1 MRSKTTIKDYL
12 YQNLAPQSAEN
23 YLYTIT
29 NFLKL
34 HPKAK
39 RYKYQ
44 QLVDHLADVRQKYP
58 NVQTCIRILSALK
71 KYYDFLVATGQ
82 RTDHPCQ
89 KLTLKKGSDQ
99 SMQHQEL
106 FTIKELGMLMKRE
119 NRYRHLD
126 GRNKVLI
133 SLMIYQGL
141 TSDELIRLEVKNIDL
156 DSGKVYV
163 KASSKLERR
172 TLPLDGSQILLL
184 ERYINETRLK
194 LKRCTTEKLILT
206 KLGKP
211 ITVDSINAMVEPLGS
226 LFPDRKLNPRAI
238 RMSVISSCFNEKKMR
253 LEDVQAFAGHKWP
266 GTTEKYLKKDSLQQR
281 EMINRFFPL

>member
-1 MRSKTTIKDYL
+1 MKSKITIKDYL
-12 YQNLAPQSAEN
+12 YQHLAPQSAEN
-23 YLYTIT
+23 YLYTIN

-44 QLVDHLADVRQKYP
+44 QLVDHLAELRQKYP
-58 NVQTCIRILSALK
+58 NIQTCIRILSALK
-71 KYYDFLVATGQ
+71 KYYDFLVDTGQ

-99 SMQHQEL
+99 SIQLQEL
-106 FTIKELGMLMKRE
+106 FTSKELELLMKRE

-126 GRNKVLI
+126 DRNKVLI

-172 TLPLDGSQILLL
+172 TLPLDASQILLL

-206 KLGKP
+206 KLGRP

-238 RMSVISSCFNEKKMR
+238 RMSVISSWFNEKKMR

-266 GTTEKYLKKDSLQQR
+266 GTTEKYLKKDSGKQR
-281 EMINRFFPL
+281 EMINKFFPI

>member
-1 MRSKTTIKDYL
+1 MKSKITIKDYL
-12 YQNLAPQSAEN
+12 YQHLAPQSAEN

-58 NVQTCIRILSALK
+58 NIQTCIRILSALK

-99 SMQHQEL
+99 SIQLQEL
-106 FTIKELGMLMKRE
+106 FTIKELELLMKRE

-126 GRNKVLI
+126 DRNKVLI

-141 TSDELIRLEVKNIDL
+141 TSDELIRLDVKNIDL

-163 KASSKLERR
+163 KASSKLESR
-172 TLPLDGSQILLL
+172 TLNLKSSQILLF

-238 RMSVISSCFNEKKMR
+238 RMSVISSCFNEKKMS
-253 LEDVQAFAGHKWP
+253 LEDVQRFAGHKWP
-266 GTTEKYLKKDSLQQR
+266 GTTEKYLKKDSGKQR
-281 EMINRFFPL
+281 ELINRFFPI

>member
-1 MRSKTTIKDYL
+1 MKSKTTIKDYL
-12 YQNLAPQSAEN
+12 YQHLAPQSADN

-44 QLVDHLADVRQKYP
+44 QLVDHLAELRRKYP
-58 NVQTCIRILSALK
+58 NIQTCIRILSALK
-71 KYYDFLVATGQ
+71 KYYDFLADTGQ

-89 KLTLKKGSDQ
+89 KLTLKKGSVQ
-99 SMQHQEL
+99 SIQLQDL
-106 FTIKELGMLMKRE
+106 FTIKELEMLMKRE

-126 GRNKVLI
+126 DRNKVLI

-211 ITVDSINAMVEPLGS
+211 IKVDSINAMVEPLGS
-226 LFPDRKLNPRAI
+226 LFPDRKLNPRTI

-253 LEDVQAFAGHKWP
+253 LEDVQTFAGHKWP

-281 EMINRFFPL
+281 EMINRFFPI

>member
-1 MRSKTTIKDYL
+1 MKNKTTIKQFL
-12 YQNLAPQSAEN
+12 HKELAEQSAEN
-23 YLYTIT
+23 YLYTIE
-29 NFLKL
+29 NYLKL

-39 RYKYQ
+39 RYNYQ
-44 QLVDHLADVRQKYP
+44 QMVDHLAEIREKHS
-58 NVQTCIRILSALK
+58 NIQTCIRILSALK
-71 KYYDFLVATGQ
+71 KYYDFLVWTGQ
-82 RTDHPCQ
+82 RTDHPCRT
-89 KLTLKKGSDQ
+89 LTLKKGSDQ
-99 SMQHQEL
+99 SIQLQDL
-106 FTIKELGMLMKRE
+106 FTSAELEELMKRE
-119 NRYRHLD
+119 NRYKYLD
-126 GRNKVLI
+126 DRNKVLI

-141 TSDELIRLEVKNIDL
+141 TSDELIRLNVKNIDL
-156 DSGKVYV
+156 DSGEVYV

-172 TLPLDGSQILLL
+172 TLPLKASQILLF

-211 ITVDSINAMVEPLGS
+211 ITVDSINAMIGPLGS

-253 LEDVQAFAGHKWP
+253 LEDVRRFAGHKWP

-281 EMINRFFPL
+281 EMINKFFPI

>member
-1 MRSKTTIKDYL
+1 
-12 YQNLAPQSAEN
+12 
-23 YLYTIT
+23 
-29 NFLKL
+29 
-34 HPKAK
+34 
-39 RYKYQ
+39 
-44 QLVDHLADVRQKYP
+44 
-58 NVQTCIRILSALK
+58 
-71 KYYDFLVATGQ
+71 
-82 RTDHPCQ
+82 
-89 KLTLKKGSDQ
+89 
-99 SMQHQEL
+99 
-106 FTIKELGMLMKRE
+106 MKRE

-126 GRNKVLI
+126 HRNKVLI

-156 DSGKVYV
+156 DSGKLYV

-226 LFPDRKLNPRAI
+226 LFPDRKLNPMAI

-266 GTTEKYLKKDSLQQR
+266 GTTEKYLKKDSGKQR
-281 EMINRFFPL
+281 EMINKFFPL